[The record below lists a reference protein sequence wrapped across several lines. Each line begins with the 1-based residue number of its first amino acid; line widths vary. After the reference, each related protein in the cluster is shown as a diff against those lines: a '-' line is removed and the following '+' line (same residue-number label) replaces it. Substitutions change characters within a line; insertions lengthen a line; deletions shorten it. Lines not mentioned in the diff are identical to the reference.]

1 MLKYYPNVVLFDEE
15 KANGVGIITGW
26 KTPRLIHDE
35 LSSDALEKV
44 ISIGPLYTKNGINF
58 IIANLFLNL
67 QISHLVL
74 LEDSDV
80 HPRMCD
86 SIREFLYFL
95 ETEDIRF
102 QKKFQF
108 SKENIHEFCEYFKN
122 HVTVVSSDRLNDT
135 IEKLPISS
143 SWRDDVEEFSL
154 EAVQAKQNLA
164 SEKIGFMVR
173 ASTVKEA
180 WMRSLK
186 LIGTYGNLKLSDYDE
201 KQMELMDLSIIVRE
215 EDLNHPSMV
224 GELGI
229 TEEELNL
236 YANTLLSKDKPDDLQ
251 YTYGERLRNYSN
263 VDQLQYLI
271 ETLQNK
277 LYSRRAVAVL
287 WNPAIE
293 TFVDEVPC
301 IDLYQAIVQDNKL
314 YMIAYL
320 RANDV
325 YNGFPRNIYGIL
337 KIQDVLCKALGLD
350 KGYVNTVTGS
360 AHMYERN
367 FLDITPYVDG
377 HVSFC
382 EEDERGYFFIE
393 NNNGNIDV
401 SFFNRE
407 GVLERSY
414 QGKTATSLRDKC
426 CFHISNLDHAFYLGQ
441 ELTKAEI
448 ALENDLPYVQDQPLV
463 LKKNLR

>member
-58 IIANLFLNL
+58 IIANLFLNP

-122 HVTVVSSDRLNDT
+122 HVTVVFSDRLNDT

-143 SWRDDVEEFSL
+143 SWRDGVEEFSL

-360 AHMYERN
+360 AHVYERN

-382 EEDERGYFFIE
+382 EEDERGYFFTGE
-393 NNNGNIDV
+393 ML
-401 SFFNRE
+401 F
-407 GVLERSY
+407 SY
-414 QGKTATSLRDKC
+414 
-426 CFHISNLDHAFYLGQ
+426 
-441 ELTKAEI
+441 
-448 ALENDLPYVQDQPLV
+448 
-463 LKKNLR
+463 

>member
-44 ISIGPLYTKNGINF
+44 VSIGPLYTKNGINF
-58 IIANLFLNL
+58 IIANLFLNP
-67 QISHLVL
+67 QISHLLL

-80 HPRMCD
+80 HSRMCD

-135 IEKLPISS
+135 IEKLPTTASS
-143 SWRDDVEEFSL
+143 LWRDGVEEFSL
-154 EAVQAKQNLA
+154 EVVETKQNLA

-325 YNGFPRNIYGIL
+325 YNGFPRNIY
-337 KIQDVLCKALGLD
+337 D
-350 KGYVNTVTGS
+350 
-360 AHMYERN
+360 
-367 FLDITPYVDG
+367 FL
-377 HVSFC
+377 SF
-382 EEDERGYFFIE
+382 Y
-393 NNNGNIDV
+393 
-401 SFFNRE
+401 
-407 GVLERSY
+407 
-414 QGKTATSLRDKC
+414 K
-426 CFHISNLDHAFYLGQ
+426 
-441 ELTKAEI
+441 
-448 ALENDLPYVQDQPLV
+448 
-463 LKKNLR
+463 